1 MPNTLYDSFL
11 NPIKF
16 HKLDNIQPANYLS
29 RFMDDWAFRRTIQ
42 PWQEKVCFYQLWSNY
57 DSVNLQYTSNIGPIV
72 LKLYDEVGSLKSTQA
87 FNDVMQDELQP
98 TFYIRQIAFSMSGY
112 DPGRYFFVREIAGSP
127 MYSEPIEIIDVED
140 SGIYLENQDPTLYL
154 EYSHYE
160 PIQGI
165 KWFTPFE
172 AKIRI
177 PGILQFKQP
186 GAKDNIYEDQLLNMT
201 LINSVPYRIW
211 QLILGGNR
219 GVPPWFVDRIARVL
233 SLSNVSIDGRLYTKN
248 EGASFEPSLL
258 DAYPMAGWVID
269 LREKLNRDT
278 QIIEDD
284 LVIEGI
290 AAAAIIMDNKG
301 FGIDGGDTE
310 YSQINFI
317 Q

>member
-1 MPNTLYDSFL
+1 MANTLYDSFL
-11 NPIKF
+11 NPLKF
-16 HKLDNIQPANYLS
+16 HKLDNVQPANYLS

-42 PWQEKVCFYQLWSNY
+42 PWQEKVCFYQPWSNY
-57 DSVNLQYTSNIGPIV
+57 DTIPLQYTSNVGPIV
-72 LKLYDEVGSLKSTQA
+72 LKLYDEVGSLKATA
-87 FNDVMQDELQP
+87 NFNDVMQDELQP
-98 TFYIRQIAFSMSGY
+98 TFYIRQIAFPMTGY
-112 DPGRYFFVREIAGSP
+112 DPGKYFFVREIAGSP

-140 SGIYLENQDPTLYL
+140 SGICLENQDPTLYL

-160 PIQGI
+160 PVQGI

-172 AKIRI
+172 GKIRI

-186 GAKDNIYEDQLLNMT
+186 GAKDNLYEDQLLNMT

-211 QLILGGNR
+211 QLIVGGNR
-219 GVPPWFVDRIARVL
+219 GIPPWFIDRIARIL
-233 SLSNVSIDGRLYTKN
+233 SLSNVSIDGRLFTKN

-284 LVIEGI
+284 VVIEGI